1 MTIMTLALL
10 ALTAASWAFWLVAL
24 AAVQRHVRARSPAP
38 PPAFPMVSLLKP
50 VRGVDPGA
58 RENFESF
65 FRLEYPTF
73 ELLFA
78 VADPDD
84 PVLPLLETLRR
95 EHPRIPVQILVAP
108 APGPNRKAD
117 LLHALA
123 RAALAPVLVVTDGDM
138 RVEPSYLREVVGALS
153 QPGVG
158 LVTCAYRGAEPASL
172 PARLEALHMGVT
184 FLPSAVVASRVFGV
198 PFAMG
203 ATMAL
208 RRSDLDAIGGFAP
221 LADHLADDYQLGA
234 RVAALGRRI
243 VVCRHVVT
251 SVLGRTS
258 FRDGWDREVRWAR
271 CTRASRPLGHVG
283 YALTFATP
291 LGAAAFLASGGAP
304 VGIAALAGSLA
315 LRWAVAAGI
324 SRATGDGA
332 SLRALPL
339 LPLRDALTA
348 AVWAVALFGHRVVW
362 RGEAFDVDR
371 AGRLRPR
378 SPPVPASPRAGAASA
393 DRGAARGA

>member
-1 MTIMTLALL
+1 
-10 ALTAASWAFWLVAL
+10 
-24 AAVQRHVRARSPAP
+24 
-38 PPAFPMVSLLKP
+38 MVSLLKP

-117 LLHALA
+117 LLH
-123 RAALAPVLVVTDGDM
+123 
-138 RVEPSYLREVVGALS
+138 
-153 QPGVG
+153 
-158 LVTCAYRGAEPASL
+158 
-172 PARLEALHMGVT
+172 
-184 FLPSAVVASRVFGV
+184 
-198 PFAMG
+198 
-203 ATMAL
+203 
-208 RRSDLDAIGGFAP
+208 
-221 LADHLADDYQLGA
+221 
-234 RVAALGRRI
+234 
-243 VVCRHVVT
+243 
-251 SVLGRTS
+251 
-258 FRDGWDREVRWAR
+258 
-271 CTRASRPLGHVG
+271 PLGHVG